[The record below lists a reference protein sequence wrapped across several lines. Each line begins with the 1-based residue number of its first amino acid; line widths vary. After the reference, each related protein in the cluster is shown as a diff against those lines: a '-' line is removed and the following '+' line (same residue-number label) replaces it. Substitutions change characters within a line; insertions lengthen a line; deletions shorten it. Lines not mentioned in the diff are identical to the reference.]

1 MPSPSPSVPQP
12 TGNILVNGASSSGSK
27 LPVTTTSGG
36 FITNGIRTIIPS
48 SAGTHSLQN
57 GITRIVTPQG
67 VQFPIGS
74 IPQSNVLQNVVRT
87 GLSGINNIL
96 STGGVTPGI
105 RQATLGTL
113 ISGVGANSV
122 AAGSSGANII
132 SSLPPGAG
140 PAMTVNNSGGGAT
153 PGQAG
158 QNQTVVLSKGTGVT
172 TMTSTGTIG
181 LSQNPSG
188 GASANNNNVTNNQGQ
203 PITLGPGGAGGLQ
216 ILNMNNLNAAR
227 AVNVGAVNSGGT
239 TTHQIVAAG
248 PAGSKNLAPRMIIS
262 PQVLNTRPGQ
272 PGVDEYQ
279 SEFSEFLVP
288 NCKSLSPPNANNG
301 GIIVEEGED
310 ESLSTN
316 CNVIIDTV
324 NGNSPTRIIDYTD
337 QSGQDLG
344 SPTTIRS
351 PQSQSP
357 SSKEPFSQPSTHD
370 VPPCLNVAPHSPRPV
385 VIQSSNNN
393 NDADEC
399 GALEDQQN
407 HDVTIVEVVL
417 AHEKQN
423 ISCNSRNSNS
433 TNTKYLTEK
442 VSNIAVVD
450 KMNASN
456 DKDDIAF
463 ETSSDN
469 GDPESHGDIIYARG
483 EGSQEDSEDVKVLNL
498 EGSPSKVQSKGEEG
512 DESNTSF
519 TAETKHHEENETSG
533 VGSVEGGDNDN
544 ANSNFHD
551 DECPIQQRYENP
563 SDNFSDLLFTAPQS
577 SPTKPINRNDEFY
590 PNSSDGDS
598 STTSIIVHDT
608 PSLAPHSSSISNT
621 NTDKDG
627 VPKKECFYAIGIP
640 RRSSSSSVSSGRD
653 SSPSHSINN
662 IASSDRAAK
671 VSPICHQQEGAF
683 VQPQQH
689 SSGGLSRQTSQEMQ
703 FGEIGTHY
711 NVDRNDP
718 TAPGGIFTTD
728 PTLQSQFLHYSQINP
743 VTASVLA
750 PAPVGTFRSED
761 NNSNNSYAVHT
772 PVIRSNQV
780 APSTPPSSIKNYN
793 SQSSPKVVDTYTGRN
808 NPVQQHSAYEQDYQG
823 GLTAPSARRLLWSSS
838 SSSQGNLGTLNSSN
852 SGGQLPL
859 SSCEYALNSYDAQ
872 SQINTSPSTRMPH
885 HQEYNTYVSRS
896 HQSIPPVPD
905 LSGSFA
911 QQQCHV
917 MGRSSHNTTAPCQ
930 SQVPPNRWMSI
941 TSGDEGASH
950 ITTSNTLG
958 SPSSSSGTQ
967 RRTNIT
973 EPTPFY
979 NPSHH
984 HHSQPTAH
992 IPRPPYYGTQSLAQ
1006 RPPPGH
1012 HHNMP
1017 MNVVRNSVP
1026 TNVQISQPPR
1036 RRMPSDCVYI
1046 DNNQKPSSSSVPT
1059 HSSLPPNMTSPYN
1072 NNPSAAGSVVVDH
1085 SQMPH
1090 NTDGFWP
1097 VGNHPQQHQ
1106 QQPQQTVLPNPS
1118 YRNQPSS
1125 MQNVQQYYP
1134 PSHQQQSS
1142 KQSSGANYVSNMP
1155 NQSGASSSY
1164 SHPIVCRVPPIRYN
1178 RYPGQA
1184 TENYPSQ
1191 QHGLP
1196 PQMRYSA
1203 GSGGSSNIS
1212 QQGAS
1217 NRGSSSGS
1225 NSFMRGTVA
1234 NSSMVTPR
1242 PPYNMGYPPRS
1253 SPYYPHSLPPNNSG
1267 QSFKPQYYEGG
1278 GGGGGGESFQGGYSS
1293 NFSSCQ
1299 HDELRRLR
1307 PSVVGM
1313 ASMSMPPQQM
1323 YSPQVP
1329 QAYSPTFVSASNTAN
1344 TVSTMT
1350 AETAKVKCKNFLSF
1364 LLELSAKQNQ
1374 QVSRNVKALI
1384 QGLVDGKVNEENFSD
1399 RLQKEVNSQPQPC
1412 LVGFLKKS
1420 LPHLRHS
1427 LATNE
1432 LKIDGIK
1439 PPPLSSVVSPAPVTA
1454 LIPQHAQIRTPTN
1467 HSPPVRIITPINPN
1481 STATPPYAAPVMP
1494 SIGTNSSLSFP
1505 TTRTTPAP
1513 PSTQSKMP
1521 STGKTAKGKS
1531 SSSASSS
1538 SSTTSS
1544 PNSTSGPSKPIASK
1558 SSAKDKDKKSF
1569 GSSAYSGDD
1578 DINDVAAMG
1587 GVNLAEES
1595 QKILGSTEFV
1605 GTQIR
1610 SVRDET
1616 FLHSIPLQA
1625 RLKAIAAKHG
1635 LAEPPPEVAAIISH
1649 ATEERLKNLIE
1660 KLAVIAEHRLDVI
1673 KMDDRYEVTQDV
1685 KGQLRFLEELEKLER
1700 KRHDEQEREMLIRAA
1715 KSRSKSEDPEQAKLK
1730 AKAKEM
1736 QRVAMEEMRQREAN
1750 QTALEAIG
1758 PRKKPKL
1765 DSQSGSQSTISQSP
1779 LGGVSASGNRG
1790 PQMGM
1795 RPRLKRVNTRDL
1807 LFLLEQEKET
1817 SRSHFL
1823 YKNLLK

>member
-1 MPSPSPSVPQP
+1 M
-12 TGNILVNGASSSGSK
+12 
-27 LPVTTTSGG
+27 
-36 FITNGIRTIIPS
+36 
-48 SAGTHSLQN
+48 
-57 GITRIVTPQG
+57 
-67 VQFPIGS
+67 
-74 IPQSNVLQNVVRT
+74 
-87 GLSGINNIL
+87 
-96 STGGVTPGI
+96 
-105 RQATLGTL
+105 
-113 ISGVGANSV
+113 
-122 AAGSSGANII
+122 
-132 SSLPPGAG
+132 
-140 PAMTVNNSGGGAT
+140 
-153 PGQAG
+153 
-158 QNQTVVLSKGTGVT
+158 
-172 TMTSTGTIG
+172 
-181 LSQNPSG
+181 
-188 GASANNNNVTNNQGQ
+188 
-203 PITLGPGGAGGLQ
+203 
-216 ILNMNNLNAAR
+216 
-227 AVNVGAVNSGGT
+227 
-239 TTHQIVAAG
+239 
-248 PAGSKNLAPRMIIS
+248 
-262 PQVLNTRPGQ
+262 
-272 PGVDEYQ
+272 
-279 SEFSEFLVP
+279 P

-1307 PSVVGM
+1307 PV
-1313 ASMSMPPQQM
+1313 
-1323 YSPQVP
+1323 
-1329 QAYSPTFVSASNTAN
+1329 
-1344 TVSTMT
+1344 
-1350 AETAKVKCKNFLSF
+1350 
-1364 LLELSAKQNQ
+1364 
-1374 QVSRNVKALI
+1374 RN
-1384 QGLVDGKVNEENFSD
+1384 
-1399 RLQKEVNSQPQPC
+1399 
-1412 LVGFLKKS
+1412 
-1420 LPHLRHS
+1420 
-1427 LATNE
+1427 
-1432 LKIDGIK
+1432 
-1439 PPPLSSVVSPAPVTA
+1439 
-1454 LIPQHAQIRTPTN
+1454 
-1467 HSPPVRIITPINPN
+1467 
-1481 STATPPYAAPVMP
+1481 
-1494 SIGTNSSLSFP
+1494 
-1505 TTRTTPAP
+1505 
-1513 PSTQSKMP
+1513 
-1521 STGKTAKGKS
+1521 
-1531 SSSASSS
+1531 
-1538 SSTTSS
+1538 
-1544 PNSTSGPSKPIASK
+1544 
-1558 SSAKDKDKKSF
+1558 
-1569 GSSAYSGDD
+1569 
-1578 DINDVAAMG
+1578 
-1587 GVNLAEES
+1587 
-1595 QKILGSTEFV
+1595 
-1605 GTQIR
+1605 
-1610 SVRDET
+1610 
-1616 FLHSIPLQA
+1616 
-1625 RLKAIAAKHG
+1625 
-1635 LAEPPPEVAAIISH
+1635 
-1649 ATEERLKNLIE
+1649 
-1660 KLAVIAEHRLDVI
+1660 
-1673 KMDDRYEVTQDV
+1673 
-1685 KGQLRFLEELEKLER
+1685 
-1700 KRHDEQEREMLIRAA
+1700 
-1715 KSRSKSEDPEQAKLK
+1715 
-1730 AKAKEM
+1730 
-1736 QRVAMEEMRQREAN
+1736 
-1750 QTALEAIG
+1750 
-1758 PRKKPKL
+1758 
-1765 DSQSGSQSTISQSP
+1765 
-1779 LGGVSASGNRG
+1779 
-1790 PQMGM
+1790 
-1795 RPRLKRVNTRDL
+1795 
-1807 LFLLEQEKET
+1807 
-1817 SRSHFL
+1817 
-1823 YKNLLK
+1823 

>member
-272 PGVDEYQ
+272 PGLTLQ
-279 SEFSEFLVP
+279 ALPGLPPGASGHLLV
-288 NCKSLSPPNANNG
+288 KT
-301 GIIVEEGED
+301 E
-310 ESLSTN
+310 
-316 CNVIIDTV
+316 
-324 NGNSPTRIIDYTD
+324 
-337 QSGQDLG
+337 SGQYQLLRVG
-344 SPTTIRS
+344 MSPAPPTAAATGTTVV
-351 PQSQSP
+351 
-357 SSKEPFSQPSTHD
+357 PST
-370 VPPCLNVAPHSPRPV
+370 VATTTMSIAQQQLLPTSNPP
-385 VIQSSNNN
+385 
-393 NDADEC
+393 
-399 GALEDQQN
+399 
-407 HDVTIVEVVL
+407 
-417 AHEKQN
+417 
-423 ISCNSRNSNS
+423 
-433 TNTKYLTEK
+433 
-442 VSNIAVVD
+442 
-450 KMNASN
+450 
-456 DKDDIAF
+456 
-463 ETSSDN
+463 
-469 GDPESHGDIIYARG
+469 
-483 EGSQEDSEDVKVLNL
+483 
-498 EGSPSKVQSKGEEG
+498 
-512 DESNTSF
+512 
-519 TAETKHHEENETSG
+519 
-533 VGSVEGGDNDN
+533 
-544 ANSNFHD
+544 
-551 DECPIQQRYENP
+551 
-563 SDNFSDLLFTAPQS
+563 
-577 SPTKPINRNDEFY
+577 
-590 PNSSDGDS
+590 
-598 STTSIIVHDT
+598 
-608 PSLAPHSSSISNT
+608 
-621 NTDKDG
+621 
-627 VPKKECFYAIGIP
+627 
-640 RRSSSSSVSSGRD
+640 SSSVSTTSATL
-653 SSPSHSINN
+653 SLNN
-662 IASSDRAAK
+662 
-671 VSPICHQQEGAF
+671 
-683 VQPQQH
+683 
-689 SSGGLSRQTSQEMQ
+689 
-703 FGEIGTHY
+703 
-711 NVDRNDP
+711 
-718 TAPGGIFTTD
+718 
-728 PTLQSQFLHYSQINP
+728 
-743 VTASVLA
+743 
-750 PAPVGTFRSED
+750 
-761 NNSNNSYAVHT
+761 NNSNHVVSSSHPLV
-772 PVIRSNQV
+772 
-780 APSTPPSSIKNYN
+780 STISSSTLQQQPTSVVVSATNTSHS
-793 SQSSPKVVDTYTGRN
+793 SQLVGKVVVSSTSGISSTN
-808 NPVQQHSAYEQDYQG
+808 NSMTVVQTPQTIANTTTVVVTTTNAG
-823 GLTAPSARRLLWSSS
+823 TPSASKT
-838 SSSQGNLGTLNSSN
+838 GTGSSN
-852 SGGQLPL
+852 SL
-859 SSCEYALNSYDAQ
+859 SIPTNP
-872 SQINTSPSTRMPH
+872 TSPANNRL
-885 HQEYNTYVSRS
+885 
-896 HQSIPPVPD
+896 QSIP
-905 LSGSFA
+905 
-911 QQQCHV
+911 
-917 MGRSSHNTTAPCQ
+917 
-930 SQVPPNRWMSI
+930 
-941 TSGDEGASH
+941 
-950 ITTSNTLG
+950 SN
-958 SPSSSSGTQ
+958 
-967 RRTNIT
+967 
-973 EPTPFY
+973 
-979 NPSHH
+979 
-984 HHSQPTAH
+984 A
-992 IPRPPYYGTQSLAQ
+992 A
-1006 RPPPGH
+1006 
-1012 HHNMP
+1012 
-1017 MNVVRNSVP
+1017 
-1026 TNVQISQPPR
+1026 
-1036 RRMPSDCVYI
+1036 
-1046 DNNQKPSSSSVPT
+1046 NN
-1059 HSSLPPNMTSPYN
+1059 
-1072 NNPSAAGSVVVDH
+1072 
-1085 SQMPH
+1085 
-1090 NTDGFWP
+1090 
-1097 VGNHPQQHQ
+1097 
-1106 QQPQQTVLPNPS
+1106 
-1118 YRNQPSS
+1118 
-1125 MQNVQQYYP
+1125 
-1134 PSHQQQSS
+1134 
-1142 KQSSGANYVSNMP
+1142 
-1155 NQSGASSSY
+1155 
-1164 SHPIVCRVPPIRYN
+1164 
-1178 RYPGQA
+1178 
-1184 TENYPSQ
+1184 
-1191 QHGLP
+1191 
-1196 PQMRYSA
+1196 
-1203 GSGGSSNIS
+1203 
-1212 QQGAS
+1212 
-1217 NRGSSSGS
+1217 
-1225 NSFMRGTVA
+1225 
-1234 NSSMVTPR
+1234 
-1242 PPYNMGYPPRS
+1242 
-1253 SPYYPHSLPPNNSG
+1253 
-1267 QSFKPQYYEGG
+1267 
-1278 GGGGGGESFQGGYSS
+1278 
-1293 NFSSCQ
+1293 
-1299 HDELRRLR
+1299 
-1307 PSVVGM
+1307 
-1313 ASMSMPPQQM
+1313 
-1323 YSPQVP
+1323 
-1329 QAYSPTFVSASNTAN
+1329 
-1344 TVSTMT
+1344 STMT